1 MDDMTRILLKRAKKS
16 ITNDKMSYL
25 VNLIISND
33 EDLFVYVDIE
43 FALEIIEMLN
53 EGKTSLEIKET
64 LKNNLFRYFND
75 KKISNE
81 KERWMNGFAER
92 VLSIAEKLY
101 GYSYEIDKIRE
112 EFFHYS
118 LEGIK
123 K

>member
-25 VNLIISND
+25 VNLITSND

-118 LEGIK
+118 LEYIK

>member
-25 VNLIISND
+25 VNLITSND

-118 LEGIK
+118 LEYTK

>member
-25 VNLIISND
+25 VNLITSND
-33 EDLFVYVDIE
+33 EDLIVYVDIE

-81 KERWMNGFAER
+81 KELWMNGFAER
-92 VLSIAEKLY
+92 VFSIAEKLY

>member
-25 VNLIISND
+25 VNLITSND
-33 EDLFVYVDIE
+33 EDLIVYVDIE

-118 LEGIK
+118 LEYIK

>member
-118 LEGIK
+118 LEYIK